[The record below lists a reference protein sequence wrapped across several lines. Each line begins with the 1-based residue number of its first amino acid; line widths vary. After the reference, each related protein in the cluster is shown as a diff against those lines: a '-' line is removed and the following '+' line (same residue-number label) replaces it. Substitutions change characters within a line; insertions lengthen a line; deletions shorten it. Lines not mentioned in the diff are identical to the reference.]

1 MNKVEVIKTNLETE
15 KDNNN
20 LVVNNEKKKV
30 AGYGRV
36 STLYDEQA
44 TSFESQVS
52 YYTEKIKSN
61 SGWRF
66 VGFYGDRGISGT
78 RAETR
83 PEFTRMINDAIS
95 GKIDIIIAKSISR
108 FARNTM
114 DTLQYI
120 RLLREHNV
128 DVYFEKENIHTL
140 HMDSEMFLTFYSAF
154 AQAESESISQNV
166 KIGLKARMKEG
177 KWFGN
182 PACYGYKWNKITK
195 DLEIDEEK
203 AKIVRQMFDYYVD
216 GKGCHWIANKLN
228 ELGIKSPT
236 GKKWHFSSV
245 GRIIQNEKYVGD
257 YLVQKNYVLDPI
269 SHKKVRNLG
278 EKEKYYVKDH
288 HIPIITREV
297 WNKAVAI
304 HEKRSNPRKQGHLN
318 YNKYSRL
325 YTFSSKI
332 QCGCCGKNYVRK
344 KNTHGSYVPYWTCN
358 SRLSGYEEKS
368 KSIYIREDMLKEAFV
383 KTYNL
388 YAQKTKSQRVNLY
401 NKLQKLLLSNDSEK
415 EIRKLN
421 EERNNLYNRLSK
433 LLDMKLD
440 DYANKDVYEKKE
452 KELNVQINAID
463 QRIDESNKVKKKN
476 NNLKKQLEKIE
487 EIISSNHQMKEFDED
502 IFEIL
507 VDKIIIGGE
516 DEEGNY
522 SPNIIRFMLRIEEEI
537 DYLIGEDKLL
547 QLASNGSTQK
557 PRNYRC

>member
-1 MNKVEVIKTNLETE
+1 MNKVEVIKTNLETK

-20 LVVNNEKKKV
+20 LVVKNTKKKV

-36 STLYDEQA
+36 STLFDEQA
-44 TSFESQVS
+44 TSYESQVT
-52 YYTEKIKSN
+52 YYTEKIKCN
-61 SGWRF
+61 SDWRF

-95 GKIDIIIAKSISR
+95 GNIDIIIAKSISR

-114 DTLQYI
+114 DTLKYI

-182 PACYGYKWNKITK
+182 PTCYGYKWNKVTK
-195 DLEIDEEK
+195 DLEIYEEQ
-203 AKIVRQMFDYYVD
+203 AKVVRKIFEYYVD

-228 ELGIKSPT
+228 EDGIKSAT
-236 GKKWHFSSV
+236 GKKWHFSTL
-245 GRIIQNEKYVGD
+245 GRLTQNEKYVGD

-269 SHKKVRNLG
+269 SHKKVKNMG
-278 EKEKYYVKDH
+278 EKEMYYVKDH

-304 HEKRSNPRKQGHLN
+304 HEKRGNPRLQGHLT
-318 YNKYSRL
+318 YNKFSRL

-344 KNTHGSYVPYWTCN
+344 KNTHGTFVPYWTCN
-358 SRLSGYEEKS
+358 SRLSGFEDKS

-383 KTYNL
+383 MTYNL
-388 YAQKTKSQRVNLY
+388 YAKKTKSQRLNLY
-401 NKLQKLLLSNDSEK
+401 NKLQKLLLSDDSEK

-421 EERNNLYNRLSK
+421 KEREQLLDKLYK

-440 DYANKDVYEKKE
+440 DFANKEVYEIKE
-452 KELNVQINAID
+452 KELNAQIEDLN
-463 QRIDESNKVKKKN
+463 QRMEKNNKAKKKKTD
-476 NNLKKQLEKIE
+476 LKKQLEKIE
-487 EIISSNHQMKEFDED
+487 AIISNNHQIKEFDED

-507 VDKIIIGGE
+507 VDRVVIGGE
-516 DEEGNY
+516 DENGKY
-522 SPNIIRFMLRIEEEI
+522 TPNVIRFMLRIEEEV
-537 DYLIGEDKLL
+537 DYLISKDNSLK
-547 QLASNGSTQK
+547 LASNGNTLK
-557 PRNYRC
+557 

>member
-1 MNKVEVIKTNLETE
+1 MNRVEVIKTNLETE
-15 KDNNN
+15 KDNN
-20 LVVNNEKKKV
+20 LVINNEKKNV

-36 STLYDEQA
+36 STLYDEQV

-52 YYTEKIKSN
+52 YYTKKIKSN

-166 KIGLKARMKEG
+166 KIGLKSRMKEG

-182 PACYGYKWNKITK
+182 PTCYGYKWNKITK
-195 DLEIDEEK
+195 DLEIDEEQ
-203 AKIVRQMFDYYVD
+203 AKIVRQMFEYYSD
-216 GKGCHWIANKLN
+216 GKGCHLIANKLN
-228 ELGIKSPT
+228 EQGITSPT
-236 GKKWHFSSV
+236 GKKWHYSSIC
-245 GRIIQNEKYVGD
+245 RMIQNEKYVGD
-257 YLVQKNYVLDPI
+257 YLVQKNYILDPI
-269 SHKKVRNLG
+269 SHKKVRNFG
-278 EKEKYYVKDH
+278 EKEMYYVKDH
-288 HIPIITREV
+288 HTPIITREV

-304 HEKRSNPRKQGHLN
+304 HEKRSNPRKQGHLD
-318 YNKYSRL
+318 YNKFSRL

-332 QCGCCGKNYVRK
+332 QCGCCGKSYVRK
-344 KNTHGSYVPYWTCN
+344 KNTHGNLVPYWVCT

-383 KTYNL
+383 KIYNL
-388 YAQKTKSQRVNLY
+388 YAHKKKSQRASLY

-421 EERNNLYNRLSK
+421 EEQNRLRDRLSK

-440 DYANKDVYEKKE
+440 DYANKDVYESKE
-452 KELNVQINAID
+452 KELNDQINAID

-476 NNLKKQLEKIE
+476 NDLKKHLEKIE
-487 EIISSNHQMKEFDED
+487 EIISSNHQMKDFDED

-507 VDKIIIGGE
+507 VEKIIIGGE
-516 DEEGNY
+516 DESGNY
-522 SPNIIRFMLRIEEEI
+522 SPNIIRFMLRVEEEI
-537 DYLIGEDKLL
+537 DYLIGEDKSL
-547 QLASNGSTQK
+547 QLASNGSTK
-557 PRNYRC
+557 K